1 MGRTFELLE
10 EQSARQNN
18 KFLPPVADFKTDFAQ
33 RTTVESKLPY
43 TEFVG
48 DLNKSE
54 SDVREYRLI
63 RLPNG
68 LTAMMVHDDIE
79 SKACAALDVNVGSLA
94 DPPELQG
101 LAHFCEHLLFL

>member
-54 SDVREYRLI
+54 SDVR
-63 RLPNG
+63 
-68 LTAMMVHDDIE
+68 
-79 SKACAALDVNVGSLA
+79 
-94 DPPELQG
+94 
-101 LAHFCEHLLFL
+101 